1 MFDRETTHLTL
12 ERVTNEVV
20 RRFSDLPV
28 QPADDLIPLPSEEC
42 VCGREHF
49 GGPVSGIITVA
60 APVGLCQQMA
70 GEAYWADSAS
80 GDAMLRASATIAE
93 LANAI
98 AGRVMA
104 ALVPEQAFTLSTPVT
119 ERSSYHDWVVMSCAG
134 GTVRLSVAGRPL
146 LASMILL
153 PS

>member
-12 ERVTNEVV
+12 ERVTNDVV

-42 VCGREHF
+42 MCGREHF
-49 GGPVSGIITVA
+49 GGPVSGVITVA
-60 APVGLCQQMA
+60 APVGLCREMA
-70 GEAYWADSAS
+70 GEAYQGDGTK
-80 GDAMLRASATIAE
+80 GDAMLCASQTIAE
-93 LANAI
+93 LANTI
-98 AGRVMA
+98 AGQVIE
-104 ALVPEQAFTLSTPVT
+104 ALLPEQAFTLSTPVT

-134 GTVRLSVAGRPL
+134 GTVRLNVAGRPL
-146 LASMILL
+146 LASMILV